1 MNQIIK
7 LKKKKKGFTLIELV
21 AVVAIMGI
29 LATIFVPKIT
39 GYMNEAKK
47 TRVMDQ
53 ARKVVMAVDTYE
65 MKQNKAFSGS
75 KVNDVISNNITK
87 EYLGGS
93 SITLENTL
101 PNLKADMNISDCR
114 NIIES
119 NKYFKLDE
127 NDKFESFIAEN
138 P

>member
-75 KVNDVISNNITK
+75 KVSDVISNNITK

-138 P
+138 S

>member
-1 MNQIIK
+1 MSQIIK
-7 LKKKKKGFTLIELV
+7 FKKKKKGFTLIELV

-29 LATIFVPKIT
+29 LATVFVPKIT

-75 KVNDVISNNITK
+75 KVSDVISNNITK

-138 P
+138 S

>member
-7 LKKKKKGFTLIELV
+7 FKKKKKGFTLIELV

-75 KVNDVISNNITK
+75 KVSDVISNNITK

-93 SITLENTL
+93 GITLENTL

>member
-1 MNQIIK
+1 MNKKFK
-7 LKKKKKGFTLIELV
+7 LKKKRGFTLIELI

-65 MKQNKAFSGS
+65 MKQNKAFAGS
-75 KVNDVISNNITK
+75 KVSDVISNNITK
-87 EYLGGS
+87 EYLGGEN
-93 SITLENTL
+93 ITLESTL
-101 PNLKADMNISDCR
+101 PNLKGDMQVVDCR
-114 NIIES
+114 NIIEK
-119 NKYFKLDE
+119 NKDFKLDKD
-127 NDKFESFIAEN
+127 DKFNSLINE
-138 P
+138 

>member
-75 KVNDVISNNITK
+75 KVSDVISNNITK

>member
-7 LKKKKKGFTLIELV
+7 LKNKKKGFTLIELV

-75 KVNDVISNNITK
+75 KVSDVISNNITK
-87 EYLGGS
+87 EYLGGDGT
-93 SITLENTL
+93 TLESTL
-101 PNLKADMNISDCR
+101 PNLKGDMEVSQCR
-114 NIIES
+114 DIIED
-119 NKYFKLDE
+119 NKDFKLDDD
-127 NDKFESFIAEN
+127 DKFNSLIEEN
-138 P
+138 

>member
-7 LKKKKKGFTLIELV
+7 FKKKKKGFTLIELV

-75 KVNDVISNNITK
+75 KVSDVISNNITK

-138 P
+138 S

>member
-7 LKKKKKGFTLIELV
+7 FKKKKKGFTLIELV

-29 LATIFVPKIT
+29 LATVFVPKIT

-75 KVNDVISNNITK
+75 KVSDVISNNITK

-138 P
+138 S

>member
-7 LKKKKKGFTLIELV
+7 FKKKKKGFTLIELV

-75 KVNDVISNNITK
+75 KVSDVISNNITK

>member
-7 LKKKKKGFTLIELV
+7 LKNKKKGFTLIELV

-75 KVNDVISNNITK
+75 KVSDVISNNITK
-87 EYLGGS
+87 EYLGGEGT
-93 SITLENTL
+93 TLDNTL
-101 PNLKADMNISDCR
+101 PNLKGDMEVSQCR
-114 NIIES
+114 DIIED
-119 NKYFKLDE
+119 NKDFKLDDD
-127 NDKFESFIAEN
+127 DKFNSLIEEN
-138 P
+138 

>member
-7 LKKKKKGFTLIELV
+7 FKKKKKGFTLIELV

-75 KVNDVISNNITK
+75 KVSDVISNNITK

-93 SITLENTL
+93 GITLENTL
-101 PNLKADMNISDCR
+101 PNLKADTNISDCR
-114 NIIES
+114 DIIES